1 MPKSNSRG
9 IVEATRLGYNA
20 EQSISYLVAEAN
32 VYNEWQ
38 EAAMW
43 QHVCLIMRQRKN
55 NRRWTKAEYDA
66 WQMEREHERE
76 RQEIETLS
84 PLMCELLDALSV

>member
-1 MPKSNSRG
+1 MPKSNSPG

-38 EAAMW
+38 EAMMW
-43 QHVCLIMRQRKN
+43 QHICHIMRQRKN
-55 NRRWTKAEYDA
+55 NRRWTKAEPNRMMVEAED
-66 WQMEREHERE
+66 E
-76 RQEIETLS
+76 
-84 PLMCELLDALSV
+84 